1 MNTQT
6 LEKLQYNELKNNV
19 REYCVSSLGKR
30 LIDRMM
36 PSTHKTVVEKRLK
49 ETAEGRALIDYSG
62 TVPLQG
68 IMNIEDII
76 ERAEKGVILEAEFLG
91 HTGAFLRGCSKIKTY
106 MKDKIIYAPTLQSYS
121 LGIEELKALEGEIER
136 SIRNNRVDDQAS
148 SELKKIRRHIALT
161 EDKIQDKLDKFL
173 RSSQNKQ
180 YIQEFFISKRQDRL
194 TIPIKA
200 AYKNQVAGTVV
211 EMSPKGTT
219 VFIEPSAVSKHTQEL
234 LALKSEEA
242 IEEYKVLT
250 YLTGFILEHAA
261 VIKRNIE
268 IMGEY
273 DMIFAKAK
281 YSKTIDGTLPRV
293 NDYGKIMVKG
303 GRHPLLKGTVVPLDF
318 MIGKDFRSLII
329 TGPNAGGKTIVL
341 KTIGLL
347 TLAMQSGLHVPAE
360 EGTEL
365 SVFERIF
372 VDIGDDQSLENALST
387 FSSHVKNLAAVINQT
402 NKSTLLLFDEI
413 GSGTEPNEGAA
424 LAIAIL
430 EEVYQKGAITLATT
444 HYGEIKNFSASHP
457 DFENAA
463 MQFDSDTLEPL
474 YKLITGKAGES
485 NALWISKRMGIQE
498 NVLRRAKAYLSDKA
512 YNLEHVNQTKV
523 RLPQSIDTVA
533 EKYEGSLERGDKVY
547 LTEYGESGIV
557 YEPKDKFNK
566 IKVFYNKTVIEVNE
580 RQLRLEIKAKD
591 LYPEDY
597 DLEVI
602 FTNYRERKLEKD
614 IQRGSKKALKRIR
627 KYGLEKA
634 RKPNG

>member
-19 REYCVSSLGKR
+19 REYCVSSLGKK
-30 LIDRMM
+30 LINQMM
-36 PSTHKTVVEKRLK
+36 PSAHKTVVEKRLK

-62 TVPLQG
+62 TIPLQG

-91 HTGAFLRGCSKIKTY
+91 YAGAFLRGCSKIKTY
-106 MKDKIIYAPTLQSYS
+106 MKDKIFDAPTLQSYS
-121 LGIEELKALEGEIER
+121 LGIEELKVLEEEIER
-136 SIRNNRVDDQAS
+136 AIRNNRVDDQAS

-173 RSSQNKQ
+173 KNSQNKH

-211 EMSPKGTT
+211 EVSSKGTT
-219 VFIEPSAVSKHTQEL
+219 VFMEPHTVSKHTQEL
-234 LALKSEEA
+234 LTLKSEEA

-250 YLTGFILEHAA
+250 YLTGFILENGTA
-261 VIKRNIE
+261 IRRNIE
-268 IMGEY
+268 IMGAY

-281 YSKTIDGTLPRV
+281 YSKAVDGILPRV
-293 NDYGKIMVKG
+293 NDYGKIIVRG

-347 TLAMQSGLHVPAE
+347 TLAMQSGLHVPVE

-365 SVFERIF
+365 SVFERVF

-498 NVLRRAKAYLSDKA
+498 NVLKRAKAYLSDKA
-512 YNLEHVNQTKV
+512 YNLEYVNQAKV
-523 RLPQSIDTVA
+523 RVPHSIDA
-533 EKYEGSLERGDKVY
+533 EAERHPESLERGDKVY

-557 YEPKDKFNK
+557 FEAKDKFNK
-566 IKVFYNKTVIEVNE
+566 VKVFYNKTVIEVNE
-580 RQLRLEIKAKD
+580 RQLKLEIKAKD
-591 LYPEDY
+591 LYPEEY
-597 DLEVI
+597 DLSVI
-602 FTNYRERKLEKD
+602 FTSYGERKLEKD

-634 RKPNG
+634 RK